1 MALSLNLVPAMDF
14 IFFFFPA
21 MDFKLQGKSE
31 YSHSKM
37 LISTKLEVFENL
49 VQLMMYEYVTM

>member
-1 MALSLNLVPAMDF
+1 MALSLNLVPV
-14 IFFFFPA
+14 

-49 VQLMMYEYVTM
+49 VQPMMYEYVTM